1 MTVSP
6 SDIRWGSYKSYEG
19 PFFHGTRK
27 FQLPPNPGENDL
39 LLAVLT
45 ATEGGAA
52 NAINM
57 YDRCILSV
65 GYIQWCEA
73 AYFLTSKMLG
83 AIASADPALLDP
95 LKPALEASNA
105 EFKKT
110 ARGGWR
116 FHFKDSRSEVDTAVE
131 QKALFL
137 KTSSGL
143 KGSWTGGS
151 KEHAKLWAACM
162 ANVLAQDG
170 ADEVQVRYTAA
181 RMKSFA
187 MPYSKR
193 VLFEDH
199 PAPSTGWAGA
209 MRAGFLSF
217 AGNLPAVA
225 DKHLKIALQDAPG
238 PRWSKD
244 WCVHIFREL
253 TFGPK
258 ITIYP
263 HRYNAIRPVLEKLY
277 GVDLPDMASELNLFR
292 SQLNKDDKAD
302 TNKGEPE
309 FFRLEE
315 VQQLLSDMGYDLGP
329 AGVDGRMGPKTKDA
343 IMTFQATH
351 SLVAD
356 GIVGPKTRKALLA
369 AFRAKVCV

>member
-1 MTVSP
+1 MITP
-6 SDIRWGSYKSYEG
+6 SDIGWGSYKAYEG
-19 PFFHGTRK
+19 VFFRGTRP
-27 FQLPPNPGENDL
+27 FRLPNNPTENDL
-39 LLAVLT
+39 LLAVMT
-45 ATEGGAA
+45 ATEGGRLD
-52 NAINM
+52 AING
-57 YDRCILSV
+57 YDRCIISV
-65 GYIQWCEA
+65 GLVQWCEA
-73 AYFLTSKMLG
+73 AYHLTSKLLG
-83 AIASADPALLDP
+83 AIASTDPKLLAP
-95 LKPALEASNA
+95 LGPALEASNA

-110 ARGGWR
+110 ARGAWR
-116 FHFKDSRSEVDTAVE
+116 FHFKDTRGEVDTALE

-137 KTSSGL
+137 GRSTGL
-143 KGSWTGGS
+143 KGSWDDAS

-162 ANVLAQDG
+162 ANFLAQDG
-170 ADEVQVRYTAA
+170 ADAVQVRYTAA

-187 MPYSKR
+187 MPEAKKL
-193 VLFEDH
+193 LFDD
-199 PAPSTGWAGA
+199 PLPSTGWVGA

-225 DKHLKIALQDAPG
+225 DKHLKLALNNAPG
-238 PRWSKD
+238 PKWSKD
-244 WCVHIFREL
+244 WCIHVFREL

-292 SQLNKDDKAD
+292 SQLNKEDKAE
-302 TNKGEPE
+302 TNRGEPE
-309 FFRLEE
+309 FFKLEE

-329 AGVDGRMGPKTKDA
+329 AGVDGRMGPKTEDA

-351 SLVAD
+351 GLVAD